1 VSLNLATTAASDFT
15 PHLESPFI
23 AIPPGGEDFTLT
35 LVDVCRGAG
44 GPVREQFTLTF
55 VGGPNPPLRQCI
67 LRLEHDTLGG
77 LDLFLVPVGPGADG
91 RQRYE
96 AVFA

>member
-1 VSLNLATTAASDFT
+1 VTLDLATAAAADFT
-15 PHLESPFI
+15 PHLESRFTASVPM
-23 AIPPGGEDFTLT
+23 GDDFTLT

-44 GPVREQFTLTF
+44 SPTREQFTLTF
-55 VGGPNPPLRQCI
+55 AGGPNPPVRQSI
-67 LRLEHDTLGG
+67 LRLDHEILGV
-77 LDLFLVPVGPGADG
+77 LDVFLVPVGPGIDR

>member
-1 VSLNLATTAASDFT
+1 MSLDLATAAAADFT
-15 PHLESPFI
+15 PHLESPFT
-23 AIPPGGEDFTLT
+23 ATVPASDAFTLT

-55 VGGPNPPLRQCI
+55 AGGPNPPLRQSI